1 MENRKLY
8 RELRKCGVPFVDAH
22 LVAKKCHKY
31 DYLKAFQFAES
42 KSWAKEGP
50 SDYKYNEYYEEW
62 YSYATLIL
70 PNGHYL
76 VLDSDGVYVSDTK
89 PLLF

>member
-22 LVAKKCHKY
+22 LIAKMCHKY

-62 YSYATLIL
+62 YSYATIVL
-70 PNGHYL
+70 PNGYYL
-76 VLDSDGVYVSDTK
+76 VLDDYIYISDTT
-89 PLLF
+89 PLL